1 MARNFEKLELTLAI
15 PFNDTL
21 GFMCPNC
28 KSVGIGERWK
38 IKAHYC
44 PECGQHIKLMPLKD
58 WEELL
63 KDVQKIP
70 KVLESKIVT
79 TELDMSEG
87 FNKAKMS
94 INGVYLER
102 FRDYFKDNAQIEGQ
116 MSIFDL
122 GKGATGE

>member
-1 MARNFEKLELTLAI
+1 
-15 PFNDTL
+15 
-21 GFMCPNC
+21 
-28 KSVGIGERWK
+28 
-38 IKAHYC
+38 
-44 PECGQHIKLMPLKD
+44 MPLKD

-87 FNKAKMS
+87 FNNAKMS